1 MGTYTIPRNLKGET
15 RLLLI
20 FSIKSLITT
29 AIGAAIGG
37 LFGPLIVGQL
47 FGQEIAGYVVL
58 GIFGLIGFGAGT
70 IKIPTISG
78 LPITKR
84 IGGESIDEIIIRFFK
99 FRMTKKKYAYFI
111 TKEGEK

>member
-29 AIGAAIGG
+29 AIGAVIGA
-37 LFGPLIVGQL
+37 LFYLIIAKG
-47 FGQEIAGYVVL
+47 FGQNTAGLIIL
-58 GIFGLIGFGAGT
+58 GIFGLIGFGVGT

-78 LPITKR
+78 LPITKK
-84 IGGESIDEIIIRFFK
+84 IGGESIDEIIIRLFK
-99 FRMTKKKYAYFI
+99 FRMAKKKYAYFI

>member
-29 AIGAAIGG
+29 AIGCAIGAIFYLIIG
-37 LFGPLIVGQL
+37 KAFGQNTAGLIVLGV
-47 FGQEIAGYVVL
+47 FGV
-58 GIFGLIGFGAGT
+58 IGFCAGAF
-70 IKIPTISG
+70 KIPTLSG
-78 LPITKR
+78 IPITKK
-84 IGGESIDEIIIRFFK
+84 IGGESIDEIVTRYFK
-99 FRMTKKKYAYFI
+99 FKVSKKKYAYYI

>member
-37 LFGPLIVGQL
+37 LFYLIIGL
-47 FGQEIAGYVVL
+47 GFGQETAGYIVL
-58 GIFGLIGFGAGT
+58 GIFGLIGFGVGT
-70 IKIPTISG
+70 IKIPTIAG
-78 LPITKR
+78 LPITKK
-84 IGGESIDEIIIRFFK
+84 IGGESIDQIVIRFFK

>member
-15 RLLLI
+15 RFLLI

-29 AIGAAIGG
+29 AIGALIGG
-37 LFGPLIVGQL
+37 IFYFIVAKI

-58 GIFGLIGFGAGT
+58 AFFGLIGFLIGT
-70 IKIPTISG
+70 IKIPTLSG
-78 LPITKR
+78 LPITKK
-84 IGGESIDEIIIRFFK
+84 IGGESIDEIVIRFFK